1 MGKYE
6 GQAKSLKFNL
16 MRRQFGPGIW
26 CNWHVVWEILIWKL
40 HLEWYWEDSRTLLS
54 KETITVV

>member
-1 MGKYE
+1 MGKNE
-6 GQAKSLKFNL
+6 VGAKLLKFNL
-16 MRRQFGPGIW
+16 MRRQFGPGTR

-40 HLEWYWEDSRTLLS
+40 HVEWYWEHSRTLPG